1 MLPNVEKSIYRVF
14 RKAFFFKQK
23 KDNTFLKKKIFFCIQ
38 LAPLNKCCPA
48 VSSLLLFHFG

>member
-23 KDNTFLKKKIFFCIQ
+23 KDIPFKKNILLHPI
-38 LAPLNKCCPA
+38 
-48 VSSLLLFHFG
+48 SSFE

>member
-23 KDNTFLKKKIFFCIQ
+23 KDNTFLKKNILLHPI
-38 LAPLNKCCPA
+38 
-48 VSSLLLFHFG
+48 SSFE

>member
-23 KDNTFLKKKIFFCIQ
+23 KDIPFKKKYFVASNY
-38 LAPLNKCCPA
+38 L
-48 VSSLLLFHFG
+48 